1 MGNSALD
8 CQVPFFCYIHTKDWR
23 VRIVMVLVLTIDCR
37 FPYRVKEVYRLEEME
52 KIFVRYGRFYYEDP

>member
-1 MGNSALD
+1 M
-8 CQVPFFCYIHTKDWR
+8 
-23 VRIVMVLVLTIDCR
+23 RIVMVLELTIDCR